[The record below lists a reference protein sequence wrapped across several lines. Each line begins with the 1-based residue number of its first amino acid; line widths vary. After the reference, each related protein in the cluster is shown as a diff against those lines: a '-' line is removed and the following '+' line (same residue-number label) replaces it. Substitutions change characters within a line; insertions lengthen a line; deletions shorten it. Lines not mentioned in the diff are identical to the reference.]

1 MPRPK
6 FEGILNMNCP
16 GMSGR
21 FAGWA
26 GRLQGHGF
34 YEVSVVPR
42 NDTRTS
48 AQNRYFHGV
57 PCKYLAEYLR
67 AQDASMS
74 PFAALVIAKGTLKDQ
89 IIRTPTICKGTGELI
104 GSYVP
109 STADLSVDA
118 MSDLIERSRVW

>member
-1 MPRPK
+1 
-6 FEGILNMNCP
+6 
-16 GMSGR
+16 
-21 FAGWA
+21 
-26 GRLQGHGF
+26 
-34 YEVSVVPR
+34 SVVPR

-118 MSDLIERSRVW
+118 MSDLIERSRVWLLDTLNIQTPDAGRWVEPPAVATAGG